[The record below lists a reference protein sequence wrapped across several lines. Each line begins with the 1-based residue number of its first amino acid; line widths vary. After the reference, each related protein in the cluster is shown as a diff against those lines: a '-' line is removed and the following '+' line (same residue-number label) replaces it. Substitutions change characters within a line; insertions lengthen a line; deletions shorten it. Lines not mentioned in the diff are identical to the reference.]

1 MPRSA
6 IRCIARNFEINK
18 EWTKA
23 AEQYEQVNM
32 PQEVARCIARG
43 FETKQQWQEAAE
55 QWLDAAEQYEQVKM
69 PQEVA
74 RCIARSFEIKQQW
87 QEAAEQYELAR
98 MPEDAARLYK
108 KAAKQYRLARMPEDA
123 ARCSA
128 KAFENKKEWLD
139 AAKQYTQARMPE
151 DAARLYEK
159 AAEQYRK
166 IRKLQDA
173 ARLYEKAAEQYRKIR
188 KLQDAA
194 RCKAQEFEIKKQWQK
209 AAEQYT
215 QARMLQDAARCRAKD
230 FENKRQWQEAAEQY
244 KRAGIAEKAAKLFE
258 KAEQEEKSKQAM
270 SGEKIGYKTIADV
283 NATMSKVETINALV
297 DLSPFKS
304 NSIWGD
310 REVEMSRLERI
321 LPTFDNII
329 GNQEYSKK
337 CQILIDNKDKGDKDL
352 YTMCFWHLH
361 AFAWCIKKNSHEDD
375 FRASDFLRSQV
386 GKLCRMAK
394 ENDNYENF
402 LFGLNNYVRI
412 ANEYTNNGAIILCDL
427 RSETGFMIPDWI
439 EH

>member
-1 MPRSA
+1 MFLSYF
-6 IRCIARNFEINK
+6 ICG
-18 EWTKA
+18 A
-23 AEQYEQVNM
+23 AE
-32 PQEVARCIARG
+32 CG
-43 FETKQQWQEAAE
+43 FETKE
-55 QWLDAAEQYEQVKM
+55 
-69 PQEVA
+69 
-74 RCIARSFEIKQQW
+74 
-87 QEAAEQYELAR
+87 
-98 MPEDAARLYK
+98 
-108 KAAKQYRLARMPEDA
+108 
-123 ARCSA
+123 
-128 KAFENKKEWLD
+128 
-139 AAKQYTQARMPE
+139 
-151 DAARLYEK
+151 
-159 AAEQYRK
+159 
-166 IRKLQDA
+166 
-173 ARLYEKAAEQYRKIR
+173 
-188 KLQDAA
+188 
-194 RCKAQEFEIKKQWQK
+194 QWQK
-209 AAEQYT
+209 AAEQYELAEMPEQADSCRDRLSLADEQSKVNNDRT
-215 QARMLQDAARCRAKD
+215 Q
-230 FENKRQWQEAAEQY
+230 NV
-244 KRAGIAEKAAKLFE
+244 
-258 KAEQEEKSKQAM
+258 
-270 SGEKIGYKTIADV
+270 GYQTLADV
-283 NATMSKVETINALV
+283 NAAMPKAETINALV

-310 REVEMSRLERI
+310 PEVEMSRLERI